1 MKIIFEFDEETGEGD
16 MTVDVAL
23 DEFGSIGFL
32 DFLDDVIE
40 LSTSLYNET
49 LERFNN
55 CGSVIASN
63 DLN

>member
-16 MTVDVAL
+16 MTVDVFL

-40 LSTSLYNET
+40 LSQSLYIET

-55 CGSVIASN
+55 RGSAIASN